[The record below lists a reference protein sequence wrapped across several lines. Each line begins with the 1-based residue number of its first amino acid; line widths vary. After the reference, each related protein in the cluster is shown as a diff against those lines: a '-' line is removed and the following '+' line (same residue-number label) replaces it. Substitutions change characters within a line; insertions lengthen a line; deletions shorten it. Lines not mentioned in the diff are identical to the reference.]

1 MQGLIYLIRNI
12 ITGVGYVG
20 QTRKRLPE
28 MRWTGHKCDFRHG
41 RGNPRLRNS
50 FLLHGEGAFTVETLE
65 RVEAP
70 SASELRVCLAT
81 QEDYWMARLRS
92 EGMELYNAAS
102 AVESMAWKPQVKP
115 NTTSWNKG
123 MSLTPEHRQNISAR
137 KAGEPSPKKGKHQS
151 EAQRKNL
158 SAALKGN
165 TRRKGTST
173 SEEGRAN
180 ISASKKGKPSPKRG
194 TVMPLE
200 QREKLSDAHR
210 GKPLTEEHRAAQ
222 RAAAKGR
229 TWTLVEGVR
238 VYSKLQSK
246 EP

>member
-1 MQGLIYLIRNI
+1 MLGFIYFAVCR
-12 ITGVGYVG
+12 TTQMGYVG
-20 QTRKRLPE
+20 QTAVTPKR
-28 MRWTGHKCDFRHG
+28 RWDGHVCDVAKGRHS
-41 RGNPRLRNS
+41 NPRLSNAIKKY
-50 FLLHGEGAFTVETLE
+50 GAADFTLVTLE
-65 RVEAP
+65 VVEAP
-70 SASELRVCLAT
+70 TKAGLKLALTPREAFWLTYLRDELQSDVCNLMEP
-81 QEDYWMARLRS
+81 EDSMLGFIHSDETRKKTS
-92 EGMELYNAAS
+92 EG
-102 AVESMAWKPQVKP
+102 
-115 NTTSWNKG
+115 
-123 MSLTPEHRQNISAR
+123 
-137 KAGEPSPKKGKHQS
+137 
-151 EAQRKNL
+151 
-158 SAALKGN
+158 LKGN